1 MAVHGTDGRAITNP
15 ENAQSF
21 SHTEIKQAADRM
33 NPTGLEGAHA
43 GWSALSAAVGTAGEQ
58 FGSALQRVVE
68 QRWEGAAAD
77 AAVRGV
83 RAFVTQLGELG
94 AALGRQSEPLSA
106 AGSAAAQFKA
116 AIPDVTTGNGNS
128 TAPAERNAREEQAR
142 DDMNRLYI
150 RPYGVTA
157 PRIPT
162 LPSPV
167 GPSGGGSMDGLLGGN
182 GRPWSSSGA
191 GRPDGTNSVTD
202 TEAAEGVSGP
212 QRDAVVGSS
221 TSSDHEAEGQT
232 STGVQSGAGA
242 HGDRTGNGT
251 HPGAGVHPG
260 ANDPIGSGVQT
271 GNGAQPETGA
281 QSATGPQPETPSEGD
296 VPPEH
301 GTQPNGGDEPESG
314 APSDNGAHGSAV
326 AKPETT
332 ASQGDQSN
340 QEPSSGDNAPR
351 EPHADPDTVAAQSV
365 SSPTNAPSAPPA
377 PSLAP
382 SVSSTPSPAPVFSTP
397 TTPIT
402 PATPLGAAPV
412 ASPPSPFAP
421 AALHETSARP
431 TAPFP
436 LGPTNAPPTPPPSP
450 GSSVPAQPAA
460 TPNTAPASGGPARL
474 GAPGTTGYASVMPS
488 APRTR
493 TEEDG
498 EHRTARYLRSE
509 EHGQE
514 LIGETPKTVPPALG
528 AD

>member
-1 MAVHGTDGRAITNP
+1 MAVHGSDGRAITNP

-58 FGSALQRVVE
+58 FGSALQRAVE

-94 AALGRQSEPLSA
+94 AALGRQSEPLTA

-116 AIPDVTTGNGNS
+116 AIPDVATGNGNS
-128 TAPAERNAREEQAR
+128 TAPEERNAREEQAR

-150 RPYGVTA
+150 RPYGATA

-167 GPSGGGSMDGLLGGN
+167 GTSGGGSLNGLLGGN
-182 GRPWSSSGA
+182 ERPWASSETGRPSGA
-191 GRPDGTNSVTD
+191 NPLTD
-202 TEAAEGVSGP
+202 TEAAEGVSGS
-212 QRDAVVGSS
+212 QRDEVVGSS
-221 TSSDHEAEGQT
+221 TSSDHGADEQT
-232 STGVQSGAGA
+232 PAGVQSGADA
-242 HGDRTGNGT
+242 HGDRTGNGA

-260 ANDPIGSGVQT
+260 AGDSIGSGVQT

-281 QSATGPQPETPSEGD
+281 QSATGPRPETQSEGD

-301 GTQPNGGDEPESG
+301 ATRPNGGGEPGSG
-314 APSDNGAHGSAV
+314 APSDNGAHGSPV
-326 AKPETT
+326 TEPETAT
-332 ASQGDQSN
+332 GQGDRSN
-340 QEPSSGDNAPR
+340 QEPSSGENAPR
-351 EPHADPDTVAAQSV
+351 QPDDPDTVAAQSV

-402 PATPLGAAPV
+402 PTTPLGASPV

-460 TPNTAPASGGPARL
+460 TPNTAPASGGPGRL
-474 GAPGTTGYASVMPS
+474 GTPGTTGYASVMPS